1 MYICGARER
10 GRVWEGGEGGEGE
23 SGRGRQGEKR
33 GEEEKGV
40 RRRES
45 NNGEGRERRGKEIW
59 DTVCRV
65 RQRERE
71 SADRTVDL
79 HVQCIN
85 YPAGKVRVIPRSN
98 ADSAEIRNLTRDSAE

>member
-71 SADRTVDL
+71 CR
-79 HVQCIN
+79 Q
-85 YPAGKVRVIPRSN
+85 
-98 ADSAEIRNLTRDSAE
+98 DSRFTCTMYQLTGAM